1 MNINKGSIEYGINA
15 LGNIQGSKRI
25 LWVEEDVQGAFLV
38 EHEIRETDVQ
48 VSSSEWRK
56 DR

>member
-25 LWVEEDVQGAFLV
+25 LWVEEDVKGASLV

>member
-1 MNINKGSIEYGINA
+1 MNINNGSIEYGINA

-25 LWVEEDVQGAFLV
+25 LWVEEDVKGASLV